1 VAAVATDVITI
12 PYRPRFLQR
21 VIHEAL
27 EAHRWAVVVCH
38 RRFGKTVLAVNQLQK
53 AALLCTK
60 ERPRFGYIAP
70 TYRQG
75 KAAAWDFCKHYAS
88 TIPGAVVHESEL
100 KIDYP
105 NGGQVRIYGADA
117 PDSLRGIYLDGVVL
131 DEFGMMAPKVFGEVI
146 RPLLTDRQGWALF
159 IGTPNG
165 KNEFYDIAKRA
176 QREDGWFFAA
186 YKASDTNLIPAAE
199 LVDAKRSM
207 TEDEYAQEFECSF
220 EASVKGA
227 VFARELQA
235 IREEGR
241 ITRVSYDP
249 MLLVDTS
256 WDLGRGDATAIWFS
270 QTSPAGEERFI
281 DYHELSGHVLSDHI
295 GIVRAKPY
303 AYGRHIAPHD
313 IEVKEYGDRYGRS
326 RKEIA
331 AGLGI
336 TFEVSPRP
344 PVKEDAINAARMLLR
359 KAWFDED
366 KCAHGLET
374 LQNYKWKPE
383 TTAPTSAQQPVHDW
397 ASHGADALMT
407 RAMTHYTP
415 SKRELDKHRMK
426 SLVAMATQEADA
438 RRAAGPT
445 GETLA
450 EAERRIA
457 IASRQSRDI
466 DPADVRKRPQMG
478 RRGGW

>member
-1 VAAVATDVITI
+1 MAAVLEAVI

-21 VIHEAL
+21 VIHDAL
-27 EAHRWAVVVCH
+27 ERYRWGVVVCH
-38 RRFGKTVLAVNQLQK
+38 RRFGKTVLGVNHLIR
-53 AALLCTK
+53 AALRCEK
-60 ERPRFGYIAP
+60 ERPRFAYIAP

-75 KAAAWDFCKHYAS
+75 KAVAWDFAKHYALS
-88 TIPGAVVHESEL
+88 VPGAQENESEL
-100 KIDYP
+100 KIDLP
-105 NGGQVRIYGADA
+105 NQGQFRIYGADN
-117 PDSLRGIYLDGVVL
+117 PDSLRGIYLDGAVL
-131 DEFGMMAPKVFGEVI
+131 DEYGLMGPTVFSEVI

-165 KNEFYDIAKRA
+165 KNQFYDIAKQA

-186 YKASDTNLIPAAE
+186 YKASDTDLIPAAE
-199 LVDAKRSM
+199 LIDARRSM
-207 TEDEYAQEFECSF
+207 TADEYAQEFECSF

-235 IREEGR
+235 IREDGR

-270 QTSPAGEERFI
+270 QTSPAGEVRFI

-295 GIVRAKPY
+295 GALRTKPY
-303 AYGRHIAPHD
+303 AYGRHIGPHD
-313 IEVKEYGDRYGRS
+313 IEVHEYGDRFGRT
-326 RKEIA
+326 RLEIA
-331 AGLGI
+331 KGLGI
-336 TFEVSPRP
+336 TFEVAPRP
-344 PVKEDAINAARMLLR
+344 PVKEDAINAARMLLSR
-359 KAWFDED
+359 AWFDED
-366 KCAHGLET
+366 KCAQGLEA

-383 TTAPTSAQQPVHDW
+383 TPLPTSAPLTVHDW

-407 RAMTHYTP
+407 LALMHYTP
-415 SKRELDKHRMK
+415 SRKEFDKLKLKNLTR
-426 SLVAMATQEADA
+426 LAVQEAD
-438 RRAAGPT
+438 RQRFVGPT

-450 EAERRIA
+450 EAERRLA
-457 IASRQSRDI
+457 IQAKQARDV
-466 DPADVRKRPQMG
+466 DPADVRRRPQVG

>member
-1 VAAVATDVITI
+1 MVAVEDIVTI

-27 EAHRWAVVVCH
+27 ESHRWAVVVCH
-38 RRFGKTVLAVNQLQK
+38 RRFGKTVLAINQLQK
-53 AALLCTK
+53 AALLCEK

-75 KAAAWDFCKHYAS
+75 KAVAWDYMKHYAS
-88 TIPGAVVHESEL
+88 SIPGVAINESEL
-100 KIDYP
+100 RIDYP
-105 NGGQVRIYGADA
+105 NGGQLRIYGADN
-117 PDSLRGIYLDGVVL
+117 PDSLRGIYLDGVAM
-131 DEFGMMAPKVFGEVI
+131 DEFGMMAPNVFSEVV
-146 RPLLTDRQGWALF
+146 RPLLADRQGWALF

-165 KNEFYDIAKRA
+165 KNQFYDIAKQA

-186 YKASDTNLIPAAE
+186 YKASETNLILASE
-199 LVDAKRSM
+199 LLDAKRSM
-207 TEDEYAQEFECSF
+207 TDDEYAQEFECSF
-220 EASVKGA
+220 EASVRGA
-227 VFARELQA
+227 IFATELQA
-235 IREEGR
+235 IRETGR

-281 DYHELSGHVLSDHI
+281 DYHEQSGSVLSEHI
-295 GIVRAKPY
+295 GIVKSKPY
-303 AYGRHIAPHD
+303 TYGRHIAPHD
-313 IEVKEYGDRYGRS
+313 IEVKEYGDRFGRS

-331 AGLGI
+331 KGLGI

-344 PVKEDAINAARMLLR
+344 PLKEDAINATRMLLR

-366 KCAHGLET
+366 RCAKGLEA
-374 LQNYKWKPE
+374 LQNYQWKPE
-383 TTAPTSAQQPVHDW
+383 TLQPTAAQQPVHNW

-415 SKRELDKHRMK
+415 SKRELDKHRAK
-426 SLVAMATQEADA
+426 SLIAMAVGEADRA
-438 RRAAGPT
+438 RAVGPT

-450 EAERRIA
+450 EAERRLIQE
-457 IASRQSRDI
+457 SRLHRDR
-466 DPADVRKRPQMG
+466 DPADRKRNPEFQ

>member
-1 VAAVATDVITI
+1 M
-12 PYRPRFLQR
+12 
-21 VIHEAL
+21 
-27 EAHRWAVVVCH
+27 
-38 RRFGKTVLAVNQLQK
+38 
-53 AALLCTK
+53 
-60 ERPRFGYIAP
+60 
-70 TYRQG
+70 
-75 KAAAWDFCKHYAS
+75 KHYAAV
-88 TIPGAVVHESEL
+88 IPGVEINESEL
-100 KIDYP
+100 RIDFP
-105 NGGQVRIYGADA
+105 NGAQVRIYGADN
-117 PDSLRGIYLDGVVL
+117 PDSLRGIYLDGAVL
-131 DEFGMMAPKVFGEVI
+131 DEFGLMGPTVFSEVI

-165 KNEFYDIAKRA
+165 KNQFYDIAKQA

-186 YKASDTNLIPAAE
+186 YKASDTGLIPDAE
-199 LVDAKRSM
+199 LIDAKRSM

-235 IREEGR
+235 IREGGR

-270 QTSPAGEERFI
+270 QTSPAGEVRFV
-281 DYHELSGHVLSDHI
+281 DYHEASGHVLSEHI
-295 GIVRAKPY
+295 GIVKAKPY

-313 IEVKEYGDRYGRS
+313 IEVHEYGDRFGRT

-331 AGLGI
+331 KGLNL
-336 TFEVSPRP
+336 TFEVAPRP
-344 PVKEDAINAARMLLR
+344 PVKEDAINAARMLLPR
-359 KAWFDED
+359 AWFDED
-366 KCAHGLET
+366 KCAVGLEA

-383 TTAPTSAQQPVHDW
+383 TAQPTSAPLTIHDW

-407 RAMTHYTP
+407 LALMHYTP
-415 SKRELDKHRMK
+415 SMKEVNKVRMK
-426 SLVAMATQEADA
+426 NLTQLAVQEADRA
-438 RRAAGPT
+438 RAVGPT

-450 EAERRIA
+450 EAERRMA
-457 IASRQSRDI
+457 VAARQSRDV
-466 DPADVRKRPQMG
+466 DPADRKRGPAMG